1 MEKKDYFLSCL
12 LVESL
17 ADIETHF
24 IDKETGK
31 NEDKRN
37 IDKLLKDEKIKY
49 RLFYQALEI
58 ELQKV
63 LKDVY
68 GIR

>member
-37 IDKLLKDEKIKY
+37 ILKLLKDEKIKY
-49 RLFYQALEI
+49 RFYQALEI